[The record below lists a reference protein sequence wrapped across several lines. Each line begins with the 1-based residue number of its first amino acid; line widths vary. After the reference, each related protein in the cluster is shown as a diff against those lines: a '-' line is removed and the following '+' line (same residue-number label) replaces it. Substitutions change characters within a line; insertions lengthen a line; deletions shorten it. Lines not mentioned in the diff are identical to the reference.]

1 MIGLAYLLPLSL
13 LEAGNVA
20 EVPKL
25 VEGISIADLSE
36 GACTEFFREGHKGHG
51 KSQAPMRIR
60 KEDKGGLLE
69 RYNDC

>member
-1 MIGLAYLLPLSL
+1 M
-13 LEAGNVA
+13 
-20 EVPKL
+20 PKAC
-25 VEGISIADLSE
+25 VDDEGISIADLSE
-36 GACTEFFREGHKGHG
+36 GVCSEIFREGPYGHG